1 MKDAPP
7 TTPPTAH
14 TKTIQSSKRCDQ
26 LSRTA
31 TCVHARHTHALFF
44 LINQTFCF
52 LIEIKTCIKT
62 TPHLCWA
69 TPPRRLFRRFRSALP
84 CARTLSGSFAAVR
97 LVDSFSILRRE
108 FERLEVISVMA
119 RLIVGVLVSCCARP
133 QPSLYGQI
141 GPSSYLP
148 PHISANRVTRPIKM
162 REAVYICSPPF
173 FLPLLDECNNN
184 SSSLPVVHTACK
196 TACVPS
202 GCHFKRAPSN
212 PCRCQSI
219 TSMQSE
225 FAAREGRAFK
235 RSCHHLDHHYT
246 LSSHHYKVLHIPR
259 LKNNSR
265 STAAA

>member
-1 MKDAPP
+1 M
-7 TTPPTAH
+7 
-14 TKTIQSSKRCDQ
+14 TKC
-26 LSRTA
+26 LF
-31 TCVHARHTHALFF
+31 ARLAL
-44 LINQTFCF
+44 C
-52 LIEIKTCIKT
+52 
-62 TPHLCWA
+62 HW
-69 TPPRRLFRRFRSALP
+69 
-84 CARTLSGSFAAVR
+84 
-97 LVDSFSILRRE
+97 LVPDSFSILRRE

-133 QPSLYGQI
+133 QPFLYGQI

-162 REAVYICSPPF
+162 REAVSTCSPPF

-184 SSSLPVVHTACK
+184 SSSLPVVHAACK

-235 RSCHHLDHHYT
+235 RSCHHLDHHYIIF
-246 LSSHHYKVLHIPR
+246 LHTTTKCCIFPCHG
-259 LKNNSR
+259 
-265 STAAA
+265 